1 MKTVQKQI
9 KMVRIRTKVRIR
21 IKINR
26 NRKKIYSSLFAVTRA
41 RVQYYLEEICFPV
54 QTATFKYSFLLG

>member
-21 IKINR
+21 IKIIR
-26 NRKKIYSSLFAVTRA
+26 NRKKVYSLLFAVTRA
-41 RVQYYLEEICFPV
+41 GFNITWKRS
-54 QTATFKYSFLLG
+54 AFLSRQRPSSIPSS